1 MLEYA
6 GAYVW
11 CMYLIKLTL
20 AKNLCRSQCDLLT
33 RYRERL
39 GSFKCIHHLREM
51 WKLEITQFNLNFII
65 GNIHLLLLVLM
76 FRATEINFLNLT
88 FFLNLAKLYFQ
99 NYGVKEVQGTWQF
112 SNGHKDWKV
121 KIKNMLKSSIFG
133 ANLSRFL
140 VISQKQEWHWD
151 RRIWKSRQ
159 KILFLTSLI
168 LYL

>member
-112 SNGHKDWKV
+112 SNGRKDWKV
-121 KIKNMLKSSIFG
+121 KIKICWNLRYLGRICPAFWSS
-133 ANLSRFL
+133 
-140 VISQKQEWHWD
+140 
-151 RRIWKSRQ
+151 RRNRNGIGTDGYGKVG
-159 KILFLTSLI
+159 KKYYF
-168 LYL
+168 